1 MPKASPKA
9 SPKKA
14 LPKRGRG
21 RVTGKSRAVKGRNTK
36 PGKTTNWKTA
46 ITKGSIR
53 RIARRGGCRRI
64 AANVYD
70 EARVMINKFVEN
82 VMDDAVAILEMTSR
96 RTVRVGDVLYAL
108 RKQDH
113 TLYSVGN

>member
-1 MPKASPKA
+1 MPAKKP
-9 SPKKA
+9 SPKK
-14 LPKRGRG
+14 RGG
-21 RVTGKSRAVKGRNTK
+21 KVTGKSRQVTSRNAK
-36 PGKTTNWKTA
+36 NKNSKKKWQDS

-53 RIARRGGCRRI
+53 RIARRGGCKRI

-70 EARVMINKFVEN
+70 EARALINKFVEN
-82 VMDDAVAILEMTSR
+82 VMDDTVAILEMTNR
-96 RTVRVGDVLYAL
+96 RTVRVGDILYAL